1 MNLLSRSVSRRYLA
15 GISAFL
21 VLVSA
26 CLSLQSAQLTKP
38 SANDRH
44 VALAVTTLL
53 KHEHLLRDPADVR
66 HPSNT
71 TISERCMKTF
81 LQSLDPMKMYFYQSD
96 YDSFAAY
103 KDQLADRA
111 QQGDISFAYT
121 VFNTFLARIDERVKM
136 IDSIL
141 KMNHDFNIDEELVTD
156 KDAATYSKTPEEAFD
171 RWRKRIKYDLLLLK
185 AEKSDGKPDKS
196 EGKTPE
202 QRLAQRY
209 HSFAKRMRQTD
220 AEELLEMYLT
230 SLTTAFDPHTTY
242 MSPSSVENFK
252 IMMQL
257 KLEGIGASLQGVDG
271 YTVVKKIIPG
281 GAAEKEGHLKLDDK
295 IIAVGEGESGE
306 LVDVVDMKL
315 NDVVKMIRGKPG
327 TVVRLELT
335 SVKDPKPHEIKI
347 TRATIELKDSEAR
360 GEIFDAGRRSDGKP
374 YKIGVINLPSFYMD
388 MDGARQGLPNYKST
402 TRDVHNILEGFKQK
416 GVDAVVL
423 DLRNNGG
430 GSLTEAIKLTGLFIY
445 DGPVVQVK
453 DADGRVTPY
462 TDPDP
467 DIDWNGPLVV
477 LISKFSASA
486 SEIFAGA
493 IQDYSRGLI
502 VGDKSTHGK
511 GSVQSL
517 LDLGEQLFRVPNAPK
532 LGELKITM
540 QQFYRPGGDSTQL
553 RGVVSDIELPS
564 LSSHLDVGEA
574 DLDYPL
580 PFDQVPPQ
588 PFKKFDRVNPVL
600 TDQLHRLSAAR
611 CAASEKFQKVERN
624 IAHYKQQK
632 AKKTVT
638 LNEAK
643 FLKERAELNSD
654 KEEEKAIEKLNDN
667 PSGIER
673 DFYLDEVFNIAN
685 DYMNHAQ
692 VVKAN

>member
-1 MNLLSRSVSRRYLA
+1 MTLLSQSGGRRSIA
-15 GISAFL
+15 GVTALL

-26 CLSLQSAQLTKP
+26 CLTLQAAQLTRP

-44 VALAVTTLL
+44 VALAVTSLL
-53 KHEHLLRDPADVR
+53 KHEHLLR
-66 HPSNT
+66 HPLDAE
-71 TISERCMKTF
+71 ISERCMKTF
-81 LQSLDPMKMYFYQSD
+81 LQELDPMKMYFYQSD
-96 YDSFAAY
+96 YDSFARY
-103 KDQLADRA
+103 KDRLADLA
-111 QQGDISFAYT
+111 QQGDISFAYM
-121 VFNTFLARIDERVKM
+121 VYNTFLARIDERVKM
-136 IDSIL
+136 VDQVLAS
-141 KMNHDFNIDEELVTD
+141 HQDFTVDEELVTD
-156 KDAATYSKTPEEAFD
+156 KDATTYARTPEEAYD

-202 QRLAQRY
+202 QRLTKRY

-281 GAAEKEGHLKLDDK
+281 GAAEKEGRLKIEDK
-295 IIAVGEGESGE
+295 IIGVGEGETGE

-315 NDVVKMIRGKPG
+315 NDVVKMIRGKPD
-327 TVVRLELT
+327 TVVRLQVT
-335 SVKDPKPHEIKI
+335 SIKDPKPHEIKI

-360 GEIFDAGRRSDGKP
+360 GEIFDAGRRGDGKP

-388 MDGARQGLPNYKST
+388 MDGARQGKAEFKST
-402 TRDVHNILEGFKQK
+402 TRDVHRILENFKQK
-416 GVDAVVL
+416 GVDAVVV
-423 DLRNNGG
+423 DLRTNGG
-430 GSLTEAIKLTGLFIY
+430 GSLTEAINLTGLFLY

-462 TDPDP
+462 PDPDP

-477 LISKFSASA
+477 VISKFSASA

-493 IQDYSRGLI
+493 IQDYNRGLI

-511 GSVQSL
+511 GTVQSL
-517 LDLGEQLFRVPNAPK
+517 LNLGEQLFRIPNAPNM
-532 LGELKITM
+532 GELKITM
-540 QQFYRPGGDSTQL
+540 QQFYRPGGDSTQR
-553 RGVVSDIELPS
+553 RGVISDIELPS
-564 LSSHLDVGEA
+564 LTTHLDVGEA

-588 PFKKFDRVNPVL
+588 PFKKFDRVNPSL
-600 TDQLHRLSAAR
+600 IDQLHRLSAAR

-624 IAHYKQQK
+624 IAHYQQQK
-632 AKKTVT
+632 AKKAVT

-643 FLKERAELNSD
+643 FLKERTELNAD

-667 PSGIER
+667 PSGIDR
-673 DFYLDEVFNIAN
+673 DFYLDEVFNITT
-685 DYMNHAQ
+685 DYMNQAQ